1 MRTGVA
7 VKKRESGQ
15 LEYCHK
21 GGIIMLFSKCRY
33 VELNAREAS
42 IYEMPL
48 IIELGFMQEI
58 VMFTGAGTD
67 VDGELF
73 NS

>member
-1 MRTGVA
+1 MF
-7 VKKRESGQ
+7 
-15 LEYCHK
+15 
-21 GGIIMLFSKCRY
+21 FSKCCY

-48 IIELGFMQEI
+48 IIELGCMQEI
-58 VMFTGAGTD
+58 VLFTGEGTA

>member
-1 MRTGVA
+1 MVF
-7 VKKRESGQ
+7 
-15 LEYCHK
+15 
-21 GGIIMLFSKCRY
+21 FSKGRY
-33 VELNAREAS
+33 VDLNTREAS

>member
-1 MRTGVA
+1 
-7 VKKRESGQ
+7 
-15 LEYCHK
+15 
-21 GGIIMLFSKCRY
+21 MLFSKCRY

>member
-1 MRTGVA
+1 MF
-7 VKKRESGQ
+7 
-15 LEYCHK
+15 
-21 GGIIMLFSKCRY
+21 FSKCCC
-33 VELNAREAS
+33 VELNTREAS

-48 IIELGFMQEI
+48 IIELGCMQEI
-58 VMFTGAGTD
+58 VLFTGAGTD

>member
-1 MRTGVA
+1 M
-7 VKKRESGQ
+7 
-15 LEYCHK
+15 EYRHK
-21 GGIIMLFSKCRY
+21 GEIIMFFSKCRC

-48 IIELGFMQEI
+48 IIELGCMQEI
-58 VMFTGAGTD
+58 VLFTGAGTD